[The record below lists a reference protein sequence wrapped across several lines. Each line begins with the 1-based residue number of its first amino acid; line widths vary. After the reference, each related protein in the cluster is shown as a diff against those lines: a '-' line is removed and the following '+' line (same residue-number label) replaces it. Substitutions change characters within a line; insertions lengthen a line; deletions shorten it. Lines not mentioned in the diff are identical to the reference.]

1 MRTEPLGTIICTE
14 DSPSTEKIE
23 FVIGNHNE
31 LSTEKQIPVH
41 VGQYVSIDSIE
52 GLVIAHI
59 EQVYKTNRYFSQI
72 DAVHE
77 FTRSGKA
84 FGAIFPIDRWEY
96 VLAEAKP
103 LGLYTNRQVQR
114 VTYPPSPGAIVSVPD
129 PKILGEFL
137 GFSKG
142 GIHLG
147 HLLFHDI
154 PAIFDLSKMYQKH
167 VALLAMS
174 GAGKS
179 YAAAVMLEELLSRKS
194 PEGRPAILVID
205 VHGEYTGLTKSQ
217 GSKGRSFEEQITIIR
232 SPLVEIATPRMS
244 AKAFATYSPDMGTIQ
259 VRELTRIIRTLRT
272 TRKGQPYDI
281 GDLTVALE
289 HDPSINVRTREA
301 LLGWLDNL
309 QSLQLFGKTSTPEW
323 RKLMKPGQAVILDLS
338 ETVSLQK
345 KQIIVDAVLRH
356 LFELRREGTIPPT
369 IVFLEE
375 AHQFCLSEDT
385 QILTKAGWKK
395 FTDIKIGE
403 LAFSYNRESEKLELN
418 EIERIIVKDYE
429 GDLIKLFNKHS
440 IEALVTE
447 DHRVLCNYRTTGK
460 DRKWCWSKKR
470 FVQARNLPSGIR
482 IPLAAEID
490 SGTKCNIDDDLIKI
504 LGWIITD
511 GTLHYSENGKYF
523 SYEISQ
529 SDAKKETLA
538 EMRAVIRQ
546 RFPEVSIYKQ
556 KREDRIFQRAGEN
569 IFYFKSEAT
578 KEIDYWLQKKPKRI
592 PRKILEDASLT
603 QLRIL
608 FDAMVQGDGN
618 ISYSNGGYKYVTYY
632 AGKNQELADDF
643 QELCVRLG
651 LSAIQKNVPQNNQI
665 KILVSFKRK
674 YAYIRKIA
682 KESYSGKVWDI
693 TIKNGS
699 FVARRNGKVFFTGNC
714 PEARRALAFSKG
726 ILETVAREGRKYNL
740 SLCIISQRPV
750 RLSTTVLSQ
759 CGTNVFLRITNPYDL
774 DHIRATSEKI
784 TKATLT
790 SISSLTVGEA
800 LVVGQATR
808 FPVFIQVR
816 KRVTKETA
824 FGEDFETVAQK
835 FDKKERKTD

>member
-1 MRTEPLGTIICTE
+1 MKTESLGTIVCTE
-14 DSPSTEKIE
+14 DGPSTEKIE
-23 FVIGNHNE
+23 FVIGNRNE
-31 LSTEKQIPVH
+31 LSTEKQIPIH
-41 VGQYVSIDSIE
+41 VGQYVSINAEE

-59 EQVYKTNRYFSQI
+59 EQIYKTNRYFSQI

-103 LGLYTNRQVQR
+103 LGIFTNGQVQR
-114 VTYPPSPGAIVSVPD
+114 VTYPPSPGAIVSAPD
-129 PKILGEFL
+129 YKILSEFL

-154 PAIFDLSKMYQKH
+154 PATFNLSKMYQKH

-179 YAAAVMLEELLSRKS
+179 YAASVMLEELLSRK
-194 PEGRPAILVID
+194 PAQGRPTILVID
-205 VHGEYTGLTKSQ
+205 VHGEYTGLAESQ
-217 GSKGRSFEEQITIIR
+217 GTKGKTFEDQITVIR

-259 VRELTRIIRTLRT
+259 VRELTRIIRSLRT
-272 TRKGQPYDI
+272 ARKGQPYDI
-281 GDLTVALE
+281 GDLTIALE
-289 HDPSINVRTREA
+289 QDPSINVRTREA

-309 QSLQLFGKTSTPEW
+309 QSLRLFGKTSTPEW
-323 RKLMKPGQAVILDLS
+323 SKLMKPGQAVILNLS

-356 LFELRREGTIPPT
+356 LFDLRRDGIIPPA

-375 AHQFCLSEDT
+375 AHQF
-385 QILTKAGWKK
+385 
-395 FTDIKIGE
+395 
-403 LAFSYNRESEKLELN
+403 
-418 EIERIIVKDYE
+418 
-429 GDLIKLFNKHS
+429 
-440 IEALVTE
+440 
-447 DHRVLCNYRTTGK
+447 
-460 DRKWCWSKKR
+460 
-470 FVQARNLPSGIR
+470 
-482 IPLAAEID
+482 
-490 SGTKCNIDDDLIKI
+490 
-504 LGWIITD
+504 
-511 GTLHYSENGKYF
+511 
-523 SYEISQ
+523 
-529 SDAKKETLA
+529 
-538 EMRAVIRQ
+538 
-546 RFPEVSIYKQ
+546 
-556 KREDRIFQRAGEN
+556 
-569 IFYFKSEAT
+569 
-578 KEIDYWLQKKPKRI
+578 
-592 PRKILEDASLT
+592 
-603 QLRIL
+603 
-608 FDAMVQGDGN
+608 
-618 ISYSNGGYKYVTYY
+618 
-632 AGKNQELADDF
+632 
-643 QELCVRLG
+643 
-651 LSAIQKNVPQNNQI
+651 
-665 KILVSFKRK
+665 
-674 YAYIRKIA
+674 
-682 KESYSGKVWDI
+682 
-693 TIKNGS
+693 
-699 FVARRNGKVFFTGNC
+699 C

-759 CGTNVFLRITNPYDL
+759 CGTNIFLRITNPYDL

-816 KRVTKETA
+816 ERATKETA
-824 FGEDFETVAQK
+824 FGEDFETVTQRY
-835 FDKKERKTD
+835 DKKGRKAD